1 MSKIKSCS
9 SFDLV
14 NPDSHKIIKII
25 GKITEITE
33 KQVLLSV
40 GIFLNYQDNYTT
52 SKMDI
57 KDFYK
62 ATNPARTLV
71 ARNVEDQKCYIDF
84 SKVRGEDI
92 ISTIKDK

>member
-1 MSKIKSCS
+1 VSKIKSCS

-71 ARNVEDQKCYIDF
+71 ARNVEDQKCGVAESRYEN
-84 SKVRGEDI
+84 KNLI
-92 ISTIKDK
+92 I